1 MKFRIALAAG
11 LLTLT
16 GCGAGGPA
24 APATEFNP
32 TDVMFLQMM
41 IPHHQQGID
50 IARLAKEHHLRPE
63 IQVLANAIDVTQVN
77 EVADMKAWLE
87 GWAQPPT
94 ADAAPDAHAH
104 HGGNRLTP
112 PDEVAELKAAKP
124 EEFEKLF
131 VNILTAHQHNAVE
144 LAQTEAAGGAAFK
157 TKDLA
162 NRIIQSRT
170 GEIKQLLGFLG

>member
-1 MKFRIALAAG
+1 MKFRLALAAG

-16 GCGAGGPA
+16 GCGPGGSA
-24 APATEFNP
+24 APPEFNN

-41 IPHHQQGID
+41 IPHHQQGVD
-50 IARLAKEHHLRPE
+50 IARLAKDHGLRPE

-77 EVADMKAWLE
+77 EIADMRAWLE
-87 GWAQPPT
+87 GWAQPAT
-94 ADAAPDAHAH
+94 GDAAPDAHAH
-104 HGGNRLTP
+104 HGGTRLTT
-112 PDEVAELKAAKP
+112 PDEVAELKQAGPA
-124 EEFEKLF
+124 EFEKLF

-144 LAQTEAAGGAAFK
+144 LARTEAAGGASFK